1 MMLRNASIS
10 IGRVRPARSSNPLTL
25 LLYPRVSRSRR
36 IRPARAKNAIKKARV
51 IAAIQSDEVF
61 AEPNPPLNGFTSWRS
76 AVPRREPVLSLR
88 GIHLI
93 VAYELEP

>member
-10 IGRVRPARSSNPLTL
+10 IGRVRPARSSSPLTL
-25 LLYPRVSRSRR
+25 LLYPRVTRSRR

-61 AEPNPPLNGFTSWRS
+61 AEPNPPLQRVHILAFGGPT
-76 AVPRREPVLSLR
+76 PRARPQFARNSLDSGLR
-88 GIHLI
+88 
-93 VAYELEP
+93 A